1 MKYIDAEL
9 LRKKITEQMD
19 SVPREVGRGAGTIT
33 SKGYGMMQ
41 AFQIMRSIIDSLQ
54 QEPIKVYRVEN
65 EAEQKGLW
73 RKFDGTWEPLFDM
86 LTDGKCRNLPMEDN
100 DIYRQEGLRW
110 FASAPSKETLQKW
123 FSKKDLEE
131 LTQAGFSITEF
142 TVLRYKAISEFE
154 YIFPRESILAT
165 KQLSVNDIYPIPQQE
180 TPEISLEE
188 AAEKYRRTSCNAAIK
203 PNIDG
208 PMPEYGGSIKAA
220 FIAGANWQ
228 KEKDI
233 RDMVMSDNRQFQ
245 KVYELGKK
253 DMMEKMMKEKIN
265 GIIEYI
271 NGKEEG
277 NESTR

>member
-1 MKYIDAEL
+1 MKYIDADL
-9 LRKKITEQMD
+9 LRKEITEQME
-19 SVPREVGRGAGTIT
+19 SLPREVGRGAGTIT
-33 SKGYGMMQ
+33 SIGYGMMQ

-188 AAEKYRRTSCNAAIK
+188 AAEKYRRTSCNAAMK

-208 PMPEYGGSIKAA
+208 PMPEYDGNVKAA
-220 FIAGANWQ
+220 FIAGALYA
-228 KEKDI
+228 
-233 RDMVMSDNRQFQ
+233 FGL
-245 KVYELGKK
+245 KVK
-253 DMMEKMMKEKIN
+253 
-265 GIIEYI
+265 
-271 NGKEEG
+271 
-277 NESTR
+277 